1 MRSSA
6 AARPASFSAYVKPCR
21 GYYPAQL
28 ERATNSR
35 AKCGRGRITITP
47 RRFSVADTLTQSAR
61 TPRTGQPHI
70 MRPSPRSIL
79 KPGMARS
86 LQRRIARQR
95 YCVPPPPMR
104 RSRPRCLLCNFWLG
118 RLDSN
123 QGMAES
129 KSAALPLGYAPSR
142 RLAERG
148 RTILRPASP
157 INAFMVPPR
166 RPAGSRRASARRPRS
181 NTASRPSCAPPRP
194 CGGAIRD
201 RRRACA
207 GHPPIPPALS
217 ARKPLTPCRTT
228 CRLAPTG
235 EAITGLPAA
244 ITCSSL

>member
-123 QGMAES
+123 LGMAES

-142 RLAERG
+142 VGWPNAGGPYSGPPRRSTRL
-148 RTILRPASP
+148 
-157 INAFMVPPR
+157 MVPPR
-166 RPAGSRRASARRPRS
+166 LPSGSTARRRRDDGRCEYCVCDRPARLLAHA
-181 NTASRPSCAPPRP
+181 AAQ
-194 CGGAIRD
+194 IRD
-201 RRRACA
+201 RASLRSASVHCSVRFRRE
-207 GHPPIPPALS
+207 S
-217 ARKPLTPCRTT
+217 R
-228 CRLAPTG
+228 
-235 EAITGLPAA
+235 
-244 ITCSSL
+244 